1 MKSEHRHELA
11 ENDLSKLIDHGR
23 DRLEPYQNKILLGV
37 LAAAVVIA
45 GAIVVIRTSGTAKLA
60 GGSQLAAATTAADY
74 DKVANDYGG
83 TPVGLWSRVRAGELH
98 LRDGI
103 RLSLTNREASNES
116 LTAAEQA
123 FQQVL
128 KADDAVPEMREQA
141 LFGLAV
147 TLEAQTSET
156 TTTKPAIDAYERLLK
171 EFKDSRF
178 RLQAESRIAEL
189 KTPQAGEFYAWF
201 HAQNPKPEDRPPPRD
216 FPNLPLGSDVGDPFS
231 SPGRPAD
238 MPADAAACRRQIR
251 RVCFRRPSRPSHRGD
266 RLPPTDSAT
275 PPAESSTD
283 PAAKPAAPSGEPGT
297 AEPATPAPTGDK
309 PAAGTSSDRPDPQ
322 AKP

>member
-37 LAAAVVIA
+37 LALAVVIA

-83 TPVGLWSRVRAGELH
+83 TPVGLWARVRAGELH
-98 LRDGI
+98 LRDGV

-216 FPNLPLGSDVGDPFS
+216 FPNLPLGSDMGDPFNS
-231 SPGRPAD
+231 LGRPAD
-238 MPADAAACRRQIR
+238 MPADAAPA
-251 RVCFRRPSRPSHRGD
+251 GD
-266 RLPPTDSAT
+266 KSDASLPATEPPAAPGGPALPPTDSATPPTDSAT

-283 PAAKPAAPSGEPGT
+283 PAAKPAAPSDEPGT
-297 AEPATPAPTGDK
+297 AEPAAPAPTGDK
-309 PAAGTSSDRPDPQ
+309 PANP
-322 AKP
+322 